1 MTGGLIRQI
10 VEKLIAN
17 RRSTKTWLEQAI
29 RNNAYSLEIA
39 NYIIRNRLDN
49 ITSEAE
55 LTRLYKVFLNRG
67 YIKLDEEIN

>member
-10 VEKLIAN
+10 TEKLIAD
-17 RRSTKTWLEQAI
+17 RRITKTWLEQAI
-29 RNNAYSLEIA
+29 RNNAYSPEIA

-55 LTRLYKVFLNRG
+55 LTRLYNVFLKRG
-67 YIKLDEEIN
+67 YIKLEEELN